1 MAAMKDLFE
10 DLERRVE
17 GAAKSIEKLKREN
30 SSLKAKLKK
39 LGGDDPKGAG
49 KAAWRKEREV
59 VQKRLTRLAGNLEE
73 LT

>member
-1 MAAMKDLFE
+1 MDDMLK

-17 GAAKSIEKLKREN
+17 TAAKTIEKLKREN
-30 SSLKAKLKK
+30 SSLKAKVKK
-39 LGGDDPKGAG
+39 LGGDDPKGGG

-59 VQKRLTRLAGNLEE
+59 VQKRLSRLASNLEE

>member
-1 MAAMKDLFE
+1 MALMDDVLN

-17 GAAKSIEKLKREN
+17 EAAKAIEKLKREN
-30 SSLKAKLKK
+30 SSLKAKVKK

-59 VQKRLTRLAGNLEE
+59 VQKRLTQLAGNLEE
-73 LT
+73 LL